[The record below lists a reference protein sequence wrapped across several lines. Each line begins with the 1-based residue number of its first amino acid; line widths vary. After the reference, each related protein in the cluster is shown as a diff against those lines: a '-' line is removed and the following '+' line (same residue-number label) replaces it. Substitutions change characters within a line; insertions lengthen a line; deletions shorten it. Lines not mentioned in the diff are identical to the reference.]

1 MKFSSWNIICFGQKE
16 SIKVQFFRLL
26 SALMKVHP
34 MPHAVFETTRLVFV
48 QILHHCP
55 VSWNIS
61 LLYFCSSNQV
71 YFGRKEPIKNK
82 FLEFW
87 VLGGKLFKLFM
98 SYLKPQVCFS
108 SNFASLFSVTRCNS
122 SVLFYL
128 KLYMIWTNEPKKVQN
143 FSLLIAQVKF
153 HQTYTLIGIFC
164 WKYTKFQLRKCRG
177 FMSHDTEDWCKIRRK
192 TELLFPKWHKFGEF
206 WREHSKFS
214 KFSLWSVQ
222 RNYLSWHWRVMEYL
236 RKNWLVVWKMTWG
249 IFSPEHLKNL
259 KILTLM
265 GSFYPK

>member
-16 SIKVQFFRLL
+16 SIKVQCFRLL

-164 WKYTKFQLRKCRG
+164 WKYTKI
-177 FMSHDTEDWCKIRRK
+177 ST
-192 TELLFPKWHKFGEF
+192 T
-206 WREHSKFS
+206 
-214 KFSLWSVQ
+214 
-222 RNYLSWHWRVMEYL
+222 
-236 RKNWLVVWKMTWG
+236 KM
-249 IFSPEHLKNL
+249 
-259 KILTLM
+259 
-265 GSFYPK
+265 